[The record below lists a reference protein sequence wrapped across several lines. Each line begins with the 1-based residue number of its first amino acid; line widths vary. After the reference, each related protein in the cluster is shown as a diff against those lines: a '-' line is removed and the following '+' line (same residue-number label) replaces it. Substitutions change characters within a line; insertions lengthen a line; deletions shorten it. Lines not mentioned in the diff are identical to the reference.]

1 MLKGR
6 GRGRGRERERL
17 ALAMAVHVT
26 TESLRFAELKR
37 TKPTFVHLLTLF
49 FSFFP
54 AFLFPPTCSK
64 PNPSTFIKTTLQK
77 PFNKLV
83 IINNQLQHKSYT
95 AYLIFPTFFPFWKKY
110 VSYCIGTK
118 KTVLPVS
125 WSDQP
130 LGNLCTE
137 SWGNSWQ
144 DRKCR
149 ELKQATK

>member
-1 MLKGR
+1 MSPFPFLQLTNHTSHINYTHQSTYNISLNAWRERK
-6 GRGRGRERERL
+6 RERERL

-64 PNPSTFIKTTLQK
+64 PNPSTLIKTTLQK

-95 AYLIFPTFFPFWKKY
+95 AYLIFPTFFPF
-110 VSYCIGTK
+110 
-118 KTVLPVS
+118 
-125 WSDQP
+125 
-130 LGNLCTE
+130 
-137 SWGNSWQ
+137 
-144 DRKCR
+144 
-149 ELKQATK
+149 